1 MGTDAKLRRI
11 PKVEHSRKAPRT
23 SAKVS
28 LGNALATTILCRQI
42 AAVPANFGL
51 RVLQASKNG
60 FTKAG
65 RHFRSLSKSVSSWM
79 MKDADRPAAI

>member
-1 MGTDAKLRRI
+1 MEAKLWI
-11 PKVEHSRKAPRT
+11 LPKVEHSRKAPRT

-28 LGNALATTILCRQI
+28 LGNAFATTILCRQT

-65 RHFRSLSKSVSSWM
+65 RHFKSLSKSVSSRQI
-79 MKDADRPAAI
+79 KDADRPAAI